1 MSTDN
6 SWSGDIDRTG
16 FKDIETINTISGA
29 EESGDSA
36 RLTESGNTGQYTSE
50 METELSLEKK
60 EEKPVSVFDA
70 ASYIL
75 KKLNCSISTMK
86 LHKLL
91 YYSQAWSMVWDGKP
105 LFKDKIEAWANGP
118 VVRTLFSFHRGMYD
132 ISYFKLGIGDE
143 RNLSEE
149 QKETIDGVLKFYG
162 DMTAQA
168 LINQTH
174 FEDPWRNARVGLN
187 PDEPGDH
194 EISLESLQAYY
205 SSLK

>member
-1 MSTDN
+1 MSTNN
-6 SWSGDIDRTG
+6 SWSGDADRTG
-16 FKDIETINTISGA
+16 FKDIETINTISVA
-29 EESGDSA
+29 METDNSA
-36 RLTESGNTGQYTSE
+36 RLTGSGNTGKYTSE
-50 METELSLEKK
+50 MEKELSVENK

-91 YYSQAWSMVWDGKP
+91 YYCQAWSLVWDGKP

-149 QKETIDGVLKFYG
+149 QKETVDGVLKFYG
-162 DMTAQA
+162 EMTAQA

-174 FEDPWRNARVGLN
+174 FEDPWRNARIGLK

-194 EISLESLQAYY
+194 EISLESMQVYY

>member
-1 MSTDN
+1 MSTNN
-6 SWSGDIDRTG
+6 SWSGDTDRNC
-16 FKDIETINTISGA
+16 FKDIETINTISA
-29 EESGDSA
+29 AVEASDSGS
-36 RLTESGNTGQYTSE
+36 LTGSGNTGQYTSE
-50 METELSLEKK
+50 VEAELSVENKA
-60 EEKPVSVFDA
+60 EMPVSVFDA

-75 KKLNCSISTMK
+75 KRLNRSISTMK

-105 LFKDKIEAWANGP
+105 LFKEKIEAWANGP

-132 ISYFKLGIGDE
+132 ISYSKLGIGDE
-143 RNLSEE
+143 RNLSDE
-149 QKETIDGVLKFYG
+149 QKDTVDGVLKFYG
-162 DMTAQA
+162 EMTAQA

-174 FEDPWRNARVGLN
+174 FEDPWRNARIGLK

-194 EISLESLQAYY
+194 EISLESIQVYY